1 MLWLVL
7 AFLAASAAAAPPS
20 YPPTRRAPVDETLH
34 GVVISDPY
42 RWLEDG
48 SSAEVQDWTRRQ
60 NEVTRAALDSFTTL
74 RAEMSGR
81 LEVLSRAETESAP
94 RMVERKYFFT
104 RRGGRTNQ
112 PVLCVR
118 DGGIEK
124 DAKIVFDPNTLSE
137 EGAVALDWWYPSP
150 DGAWLA
156 YGVSTNGDEW
166 STLKLRDV
174 TGGAELAL
182 QIPRARSGTV
192 AWDRSGGGF
201 LYTRHPRVGEVPA
214 GDENYSRHVYYHKFG
229 TRVADDEKVFG
240 DGAPKETLHAVFNS
254 HDFTYQFVK
263 AIVLGERE
271 DVHFRKP
278 GEREFKPLAVGLDA
292 LFHVDVLKDR
302 LVILTNHGAPRY
314 RVLSAEVADPS
325 PGSWRELIP
334 QQSGV
339 IQDFAIVDGR
349 LALSV
354 LEDVRSR
361 LFVYDLDGKQQYEI
375 ALPTLGAVSE
385 LSARPDADELY
396 FTFQSFVHPPTVYR
410 FELEKQSLS
419 VVHQPTLPID
429 PAAYATEQVW
439 CTSKDGTRIPV
450 FVVHKRD
457 VSPGGDNPCVL
468 YGYGGFNISIT
479 PTFQANLFPWLDCG
493 GVVAIANIRGG
504 GEFGREWH
512 FAGRAEKKQNSFDDM
527 IAAAEKLIADRWT
540 RPERLGARGGSNGGL
555 LMGALMTQR
564 PDLFRALVC
573 QVPLLDMLRYH
584 RFSVARLWIPEYG
597 SADDAKQFETL
608 RAYSPYHHVRDGEK
622 YPAVLF
628 TTAESDSRVDPM
640 HARKMAARMQPHA
653 TPERPVLLWTET
665 KAGHGAGKPLRKQI
679 ETAVDYWT
687 FFCWQLGVVADAGAA
702 GS

>member
-1 MLWLVL
+1 MLVL
-7 AFLAASAAAAPPS
+7 AFLPPLAAAAPPS
-20 YPPTRRAPVDETLH
+20 YPATRRAPVEETLH

-48 SSAEVQDWTRRQ
+48 SSTEVQDWTRRQ
-60 NEVTRAALDSFTTL
+60 NEVARAALDGFTTL
-74 RAEMSGR
+74 RAEMSAR
-81 LEVLSRAETESAP
+81 LEALSRAETESVP
-94 RMVERKYFFT
+94 RMIERKYFFT
-104 RRGGRTNQ
+104 RRGGQKNQ
-112 PVLCVR
+112 PVLCMR
-118 DGGIEK
+118 EGGVEK
-124 DAKIVFDPNTLSE
+124 DARIVFDPNTLSAD
-137 EGAVALDWWYPSP
+137 GVVALDWWYPSA

-174 TGGAELAL
+174 GGAAELAL
-182 QIPRARSGTV
+182 QIPRTRGGTV
-192 AWDRSGGGF
+192 AWDRNGGGF
-201 LYTRHPRVGEVPA
+201 LYTRYPRAGEVPA

-240 DGAPKETLHAVFNS
+240 DGAPKEVLHAVFNS

-263 AIVLGERE
+263 AMVLGERE
-271 DVHFRKP
+271 DVHFRKS

-292 LFHVDVLKDR
+292 LFRVDVLKDR

-314 RVLSAEVADPS
+314 RVMTAEIAEPS
-325 PGSWRELIP
+325 PASWREVIP
-334 QQSGV
+334 QQAGV

-349 LALSV
+349 LAISV
-354 LEDVRSR
+354 LENVRSR
-361 LFVYDLDGKQQYEI
+361 LFVHDLDGTQQHEI
-375 ALPTLGAVSE
+375 ALPTLGTVSE

-429 PAAYATEQVW
+429 PAVYATAQVW
-439 CTSKDGTRIPV
+439 CTSKDGTRVPMFI
-450 FVVHKRD
+450 VHKQD

-468 YGYGGFNISIT
+468 YGYGGFNVSIT
-479 PTFQANLFPWLDCG
+479 PTFQANFFPWLDRG

-512 FAGRAEKKQNSFDDM
+512 FAGRGAKKQNSFDDM
-527 IAAAEKLIADRWT
+527 IAAAEKLIAERWT

-564 PDLFRALVC
+564 PDLFRAIVC

-597 SADDAKQFETL
+597 SAEDPRQFETL
-608 RAYSPYHHVRDGEK
+608 LAYSPYQHVRESEK
-622 YPAVLF
+622 YPAVLL

-640 HARKMAARMQPHA
+640 HARKMAARLQPLA
-653 TPERPVLLWTET
+653 TTERPVLLWTET
-665 KAGHGAGKPLRKQI
+665 KAGHGAGKPLSKQI

-687 FFCWQLGVVADAGAA
+687 FFCWQLGVAGEAGAA